1 MAILFVFSL
10 KCLKDDHL
18 LLIVALILTQCATL
32 YKTYTTRKV
41 VYSHQLNFKTALK
54 NTYTTSKAV
63 SWDRQTTF

>member
-1 MAILFVFSL
+1 MAILFVFAL

-32 YKTYTTRKV
+32 TYTTRKV
-41 VYSHQLNFKTALK
+41 VYCHELNFKTALK